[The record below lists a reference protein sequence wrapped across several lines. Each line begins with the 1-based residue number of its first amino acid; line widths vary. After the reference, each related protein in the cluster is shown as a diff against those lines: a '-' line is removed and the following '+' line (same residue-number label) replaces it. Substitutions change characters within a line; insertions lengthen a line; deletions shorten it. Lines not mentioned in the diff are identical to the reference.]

1 MRPRPAIAVLALSFL
16 TDQSTGSLKSYAFVE
31 VPPILEGRSTPRRR
45 AMPVF
50 RDVES
55 RCVII
60 AGASGDGLVP
70 YPSSIRARTEF
81 MHPFTQALLK
91 AHRQATPLTDSEHVP
106 QTIGEADA
114 IQFEFSDALG
124 GHGGWKMT
132 PWSSAEAMLAA
143 PIPQAWM
150 GQSGAVIRPEPGSR
164 LEVEFALLRGEGD
177 WQVCLAFE
185 FLRSRLAGQD
195 WSSLARRADLLSA
208 GGVVQGAAHPIGAL
222 AAEDGQL
229 RLIHADNPA
238 ESVTTTFD
246 PTSLLAA
253 ANWLE
258 SHAAEL
264 GRPLQPGMVVIT
276 GARIGPLPLA
286 DGTYSA
292 SWQGLDDV
300 TMTISGY
307 SG

>member
-1 MRPRPAIAVLALSFL
+1 
-16 TDQSTGSLKSYAFVE
+16 
-31 VPPILEGRSTPRRR
+31 
-45 AMPVF
+45 
-50 RDVES
+50 
-55 RCVII
+55 
-60 AGASGDGLVP
+60 
-70 YPSSIRARTEF
+70 
-81 MHPFTQALLK
+81 MHPFSQALLE

-106 QTIGEADA
+106 QTADDADA
-114 IQFEFSDALG
+114 VQFEFSDALG
-124 GHGGWKMT
+124 GHGGWKMM
-132 PWSSAEAMLAA
+132 PWSSADAMLAA
-143 PIPQAWM
+143 PIPRAWM
-150 GQSGAVIRPEPGSR
+150 SQSGAVIKPEPGSR

-195 WSSLARRADLLSA
+195 WSPAARRADLLSA
-208 GGVVQGAAHPIGAL
+208 GGAVAGAARPIGAL
-222 AAEDGQL
+222 AAGEGQL
-229 RLIHADNPA
+229 RLAHAGA
-238 ESVTTTFD
+238 QATTVTTIFD

-258 SHAAEL
+258 SHAARL

-307 SG
+307 GG